1 MNFTRKPAALTLAAG
16 LSLTLLSGCSA
27 LNEFMGKEESVDYKS
42 TVTGDPLSIP
52 PDLTQANQ
60 DARFQSPLSG
70 QGGLSYSQY
79 AQAQEAKPAVG
90 RVQSNVLPEQDGI
103 QVMRDGDLRWLV
115 VDKAAEEI
123 YPHILEFWTN
133 QGFTLHSEDPRAGV
147 MLTDWAENRAKIPD
161 SWIRSLLGSVVDQ
174 VFDSGERERFRT
186 RLERVNGKTEI
197 YISHQH
203 MYETPTTDGAAFKWV
218 HGKEDPGLNAVM
230 LARLMVFLGTD
241 LERAQAQVAQ
251 AEATQDNTPAL
262 IQVQDDASQRQLVLN
277 EGFDRAW
284 RRVGVGIDSAGFS
297 VEDRDRSTG
306 EYYIR
311 YLDAD
316 SGEKIEQPNIIG
328 RLFRARNTAEAQR
341 LRISVSAQ
349 GANASVVR
357 VLDENGQVLNTP
369 TAGRIINVLSTN
381 MPQ

>member
-1 MNFTRKPAALTLAAG
+1 MNLTPKRTTWLLAAG
-16 LSLTLLSGCSA
+16 FSLTLLGGCSTI
-27 LNEFMGKEESVDYKS
+27 NELMGKDEATVDYKS
-42 TVTGDPLSIP
+42 TVRGSPLSIP
-52 PDLTQANQ
+52 PDLTQANR
-60 DARFQSPLSG
+60 DTRFQAP
-70 QGGLSYSQY
+70 GGALSYSEYSQ
-79 AQAQEAKPAVG
+79 AQATSPAVG
-90 RVQSNVLPEQDGI
+90 EIVTNVLPAQDGI
-103 QVMRDGDLRWLV
+103 QVMREGDLRWLV
-115 VDKAAEEI
+115 VDKPAESI
-123 YPHILEFWTN
+123 YPMLLEFWN
-133 QGFTLHSEDPRAGV
+133 DQGFTLQSEDPRAGV

-161 SWIRSLLGSVVDQ
+161 SWIRTLLSTVVDQ

-186 RLERVNGKTEI
+186 RLERVDGKTEV

-241 LERAQAQVAQ
+241 IEQAKAKVEQ
-251 AEATQDNTPAL
+251 AEAEGTQPL
-262 IQVQDDASQRQLVLN
+262 VQIQDSADQRQLVLN

-297 VEDRDRSTG
+297 VEDRDRSKG

-328 RLFRARNTAEAQR
+328 RLFRARNTAEAQS
-341 LRISVSAQ
+341 LRIRVNAQ
-349 GANASVVR
+349 GAGSSVVQ
-357 VLDENGQVLNTP
+357 VLDQEGQVLNTA
-369 TAGRIINVLSTN
+369 TAGRIINVLSTH
-381 MPQ
+381 MPR

>member
-60 DARFQSPLSG
+60 DARFQSPLRG

-79 AQAQEAKPAVG
+79 AQAQQAKPAVG

-241 LERAQAQVAQ
+241 LEQAQAQVAQ
-251 AEATQDNTPAL
+251 AEATKDDTPAL

-349 GANASVVR
+349 GANVSVVR

>member
-1 MNFTRKPAALTLAAG
+1 MNYTRTPTTLLIAAG

-27 LNEFMGKEESVDYKS
+27 LNEFMGKEESIDYKS
-42 TVTGDPLSIP
+42 TVRVGDPLSIP
-52 PDLTQANQ
+52 PDLTQAN
-60 DARFQSPLSG
+60 AETRFQAPITNTGALT
-70 QGGLSYSQY
+70 YNQY
-79 AQAQEAKPAVG
+79 AQTQADKPKMGEIV
-90 RVQSNVLPEQDGI
+90 SNVLPEQDGI
-103 QVMRDGDLRWLV
+103 QVMRDGELRWLV
-115 VDKAAEEI
+115 IDKPAESI
-123 YPHILEFWTN
+123 YPHLLDFWNN
-133 QGFTLHSEDPRAGV
+133 QGFTISSEDPSTGV

-161 SWIRSLLGSVVDQ
+161 SWIRTLLSSVVDQ

-186 RLERVNGKTEI
+186 RIERVNGKTEV

-203 MYETPTTDGAAFKWV
+203 MYESPTTDGAAFKWV

-241 LERAQAQVAQ
+241 LERAQAQVA
-251 AEATQDNTPAL
+251 AVEAQDTQP
-262 IQVQDDASQRQLVLN
+262 IVQVQDTAAQRQLTLN

-284 RRVGVGIDSAGFS
+284 RRVGVAIDSAGFS

-316 SGEKIEQPNIIG
+316 SGEKIEQPTIIG

-341 LRISVSAQ
+341 MRIRVQAQ
-349 GANASVVR
+349 GATVSVVQ
-357 VLDENGQVLNTP
+357 VLDEQGQVLNTP
-369 TAGRIINVLSTN
+369 TAGRIIQVLSTN
-381 MPQ
+381 MPR